1 MEISINSNYLLRVL
15 NKVKFNYQKNII
27 TIES

>member
-15 NKVKFNYQKNII
+15 NKVKFNYKKNII
-27 TIES
+27 TIKS